1 MIAAVRLL
9 SLIVLLAV
17 VALSTAAAASPQPQ
31 APWKP
36 LGALGITIKGAGSVR
51 LGWGFF
57 GHKVLY
63 CAGGTCQ
70 WGGASF
76 HRRRVV
82 LTAKPHSAW
91 KLARWQGLCNGRRP
105 KCTIDF
111 SHRPAHPECGCYGG
125 PVTVSFRA
133 VGPGV
138 TRGNPIRIG
147 HAAHIGSGWDLRINS
162 FTPNVELSPPAPA
175 GAEYAA
181 ANMTVTWCGKS
192 AACTDIAPTAYVE
205 IAFFLDHLDVIGSHK
220 VVYPSGDCPGDA
232 PPPALDSAVPS
243 GQLHAGQSA
252 TGNVCWQVNTNDV
265 STLELH
271 TDPRFFYYAGLWF
284 ALH

>member
-1 MIAAVRLL
+1 MIAAVRLP

-17 VALSTAAAASPQPQ
+17 VALSTAVAANSRPQ

-36 LGALGITIKGAGSVR
+36 IGALGITIKGAGSVR
-51 LGWGFF
+51 LSWGFF

-82 LTAKPHSAW
+82 LTAKPNKDW
-91 KLARWQGLCNGRRP
+91 KLARWHGLCKGSRP

-111 SHRPAHPECGCYGG
+111 SHRPVHPECGCYGG

-147 HAAHIGSGWDLRINS
+147 HSAYIGSGWDLRINS
-162 FTPNVELSPPAPA
+162 FTPNVELSPPAPT
-175 GAEYAA
+175 GAAYVA

-192 AACTDIAPTAYVE
+192 AACTDIGPESSAY
-205 IAFFLDHLDVIGSHK
+205 IPSDHFDVIGSHK
-220 VVYPSGDCPGDA
+220 VRYRPGDCPGDA
-232 PPPALDSAVPS
+232 PPPALLPS
-243 GQLHAGQSA
+243 GRVYAGQSA
-252 TGNVCWQVNTNDV
+252 TGNICWQVTTNDA

-271 TDPRFFYYAGLWF
+271 TDPRFLYYAALWF